1 MSWTLNLGTVLIMIS
16 FSFFFFFY
24 PISFT
29 GFVFNMLC
37 CVLARH
43 LNFLL
48 FFFEWFVY
56 TFSHTPFLFLS
67 DLIMLIRR
75 HEVDIYCNPVN
86 YHYLLPY
93 VAHWRNLRFHC
104 MTDREVSIHWVVKN
118 SSQLCMFSII
128 VVTIITGFPD
138 IVFICFKSVGQCQ
151 TISPNHFLW

>member
-16 FSFFFFFY
+16 FCFFHFY
-24 PISFT
+24 PISFKS
-29 GFVFNMLC
+29 FVFNMLC
-37 CVLARH
+37 CVLARN
-43 LNFLL
+43 LNFLFFLSDL
-48 FFFEWFVY
+48 F
-56 TFSHTPFLFLS
+56 TPFLIQSFFFLS

-104 MTDREVSIHWVVKN
+104 MTDREVSIHWLVKN
-118 SSQLCMFSII
+118 PSQLCMFSIT

-138 IVFICFKSVGQCQ
+138 IVFICLKSVGQGH
-151 TISPNHFLW
+151 TN